1 MFHWHGALGGLAF
14 EASLEKLCQRSLP
27 ALRSIFYKCF
37 PCFHLFIHLGL
48 DAAWHRTKLF
58 FAPQLS
64 AARDVPEY
72 WIACPCSH
80 RHQADLKSL
89 HCTIFSSPVL
99 SLDFLSSLVQMTNF
113 SSSVGCTFLFFTLC
127 GKILRNLPEC
137 ENYTNL
143 LVGCDQSL
151 LKQNEMGASE
161 SRQRDNDDDNPN
173 HCGEISHLSSPSL
186 ATLTFFKSGLK
197 HQHQDHCQG
206 NAWIPAKWRYNA
218 CYVLYSFVL
227 SISRSPSCLARS
239 LYFPVLLS
247 PTSRLSLTVRLVS
260 GAFYLFAAGCRLTGR
275 RHLLCGAIKT

>member
-27 ALRSIFYKCF
+27 ALRSMFHLR
-37 PCFHLFIHLGL
+37 CFHLFIHLGL
-48 DAAWHRTKLF
+48 DALGHRTKSLC
-58 FAPQLS
+58 APQLS

-151 LKQNEMGASE
+151 LNQTAVPARWVHQKAARGITTTTTPTIVV
-161 SRQRDNDDDNPN
+161 RFP
-173 HCGEISHLSSPSL
+173 
-186 ATLTFFKSGLK
+186 TFPLRFWPL
-197 HQHQDHCQG
+197 
-206 NAWIPAKWRYNA
+206 
-218 CYVLYSFVL
+218 
-227 SISRSPSCLARS
+227 
-239 LYFPVLLS
+239 
-247 PTSRLSLTVRLVS
+247 
-260 GAFYLFAAGCRLTGR
+260 
-275 RHLLCGAIKT
+275 